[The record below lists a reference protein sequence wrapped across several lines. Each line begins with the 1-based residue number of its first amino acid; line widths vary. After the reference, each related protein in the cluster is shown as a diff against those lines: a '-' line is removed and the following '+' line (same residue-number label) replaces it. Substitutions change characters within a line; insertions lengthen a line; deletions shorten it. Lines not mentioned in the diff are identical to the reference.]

1 MRLPNA
7 RLALVAR
14 EKIIDYLLNA
24 AHPDNG
30 GKAEFFT
37 SLGFRREE
45 WEVLARAFRGLA
57 IATEVTEGLES
68 SHGMKYVLEGAIQT
82 PSGRVPRV
90 RTIWIVDR
98 GRNCPRLVTAYPVEM

>member
-14 EKIIDYLLNA
+14 EKIADYLLNA

-30 GKAEFFT
+30 GKAEFFA

-45 WEVLARAFRGLA
+45 WELLARAFRGLA
-57 IATEVTEGLES
+57 TATEVMARLES
-68 SHGMKYVLEGAIQT
+68 AHGMAAGSDVLFLFPGEARPQSIAAAS
-82 PSGRVPRV
+82 PAPAPPRV
-90 RTIWIVDR
+90 K
-98 GRNCPRLVTAYPVEM
+98 L

>member
-14 EKIIDYLLNA
+14 EKIADYLLNA

-45 WEVLARAFRGLA
+45 WEVLARACRGLA
-57 IATEVTEGLES
+57 IAAEVMERLES
-68 SHGMKYVLEGAIQT
+68 SHGMKYLLEGAIET
-82 PSGRVPRV
+82 PSGKVARV
-90 RTIWIVDR
+90 RTTWIVDR
-98 GRNCPRLVTAYPVEM
+98 GRSCPRLVTAYPAVV

>member
-1 MRLPNA
+1 MRIPNA
-7 RLALVAR
+7 HLALVAK
-14 EKIIDYLLNA
+14 EKVAGYLLNA

-57 IATEVTEGLES
+57 TANEVTDRLES
-68 SHGMKYVLEGAIQT
+68 SHGMKYLLEGSIET
-82 PSGRVPRV
+82 PSGRIARV

-98 GRNCPRLVTAYPVEM
+98 GRNCPRLVTAYPATI

>member
-14 EKIIDYLLNA
+14 EKIADYLLNA

-30 GKAEFFT
+30 GKAEFFA

-45 WEVLARAFRGLA
+45 WEVLARAFRELVV
-57 IATEVTEGLES
+57 ATEVTEHLES
-68 SHGMKYVLEGAIQT
+68 AHGMKYILEGAIQT
-82 PSGRVPRV
+82 PSGKVPRV
-90 RTIWIVDR
+90 RTIWIVDW
-98 GRNCPRLVTAYPVEM
+98 GRNCPRLVTAYPVET